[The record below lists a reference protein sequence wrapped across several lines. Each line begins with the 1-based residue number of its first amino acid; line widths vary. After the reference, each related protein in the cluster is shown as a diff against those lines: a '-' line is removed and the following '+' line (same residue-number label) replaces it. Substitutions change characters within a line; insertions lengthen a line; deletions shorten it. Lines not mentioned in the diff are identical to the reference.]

1 MKRID
6 NLIKGHLSPLLKKN
20 GFKKKKNLW
29 NRNRGSFVD
38 VIDVQEAKGSTAS
51 SERLTLNIGVFVP
64 ELYEAVWDKP
74 TQGFAQEADCVVRFR
89 LGALL
94 QDDFTGKA
102 LDTWWDLNTDQDV
115 DAVGLELTE
124 ALENKAFPFLDSM
137 SDFKGLADVVDGMGG
152 WQKQY
157 PLMQLYLALIRK
169 ELGQLKDATIIVDTL
184 LSGSNKAWM
193 PHAQRVRARL

>member
-20 GFKKKKNLW
+20 GFKKKKHLW

-38 VIDVQEAKGSTAS
+38 VIDVQEAKGSTAF

-64 ELYEAVWDKP
+64 GFYEAVWDEAVK
-74 TQGFAQEADCVVRFR
+74 GFAQEADCVVRFR

-94 QDDFTGKA
+94 QDNFTGKA

-115 DAVGLELTE
+115 DAVGLELTD

-137 SDFKGLADVVDGMGG
+137 SDFKGLADFVDGMGG

-169 ELGQLKDATIIVDTL
+169 ELGQMEDATIIVDTL

-193 PHAQRVRARL
+193 PHAQRVKAKL